1 MGECS
6 VYTGRLVDSTED
18 WSLRLEED
26 GVLVIRD
33 NKIVLRTKVGEDG
46 VWSSRT
52 ARSSLSRIRGL
63 QSGEGK
69 NIHKDP

>member
-1 MGECS
+1 M
-6 VYTGRLVDSTED
+6 DSTED

-33 NKIVLRTKVGEDG
+33 NKIVLRTKD
-46 VWSSRT
+46 WSLRT
-52 ARSSLSRIRGL
+52 TRSSLSRIRGL

-69 NIHKDP
+69 NIHKDL